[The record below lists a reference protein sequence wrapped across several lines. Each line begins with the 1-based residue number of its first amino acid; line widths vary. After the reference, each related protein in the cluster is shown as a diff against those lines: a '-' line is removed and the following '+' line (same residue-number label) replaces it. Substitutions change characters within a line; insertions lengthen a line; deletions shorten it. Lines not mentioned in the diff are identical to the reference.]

1 MNLFV
6 FAFIFSFVASLLLTG
21 AVRRLC
27 LKYKILSKPRERDV
41 HQKPTPRLGG
51 VAIGLTILLSIIIFL
66 IFWPGQISFIPFQFL
81 GIDKHILGITG
92 GILVLYIVGIWDDFR
107 PLSPLTKL
115 VAQIIAALFL
125 VASGITVYYLSN
137 PFGTPI
143 LLDQLKIPLFTIGTV
158 TYNFTVWSDLFL
170 IFWTVLI
177 INVLNWL
184 DGLDGLAAGVTA
196 IAAIVL
202 YFLSVSPDVL
212 QTATAT
218 LALILAGA
226 SLGFLPWNFNP
237 AKIFMGDSG
246 SMVLGFLL
254 AVLSVVSGGKVATA
268 FLVLGIGI
276 FDAIWVIARRLVYR
290 ESPFKADRGHL
301 HHRFLKIGFSQRQTV
316 ILMYIIS
323 AFFGALALFAST
335 PGEKFKAIIWLIAL
349 MIVLVG
355 SVLILQWKKKY
366 RGV

>member
-1 MNLFV
+1 M
-6 FAFIFSFVASLLLTG
+6 
-21 AVRRLC
+21 
-27 LKYKILSKPRERDV
+27 KYKILSKPRQRDV
-41 HQKPTPRLGG
+41 HQKPIPRLGG
-51 VAIGLTILLSIIIFL
+51 VAIGLAILLSIILFL
-66 IFWPGQISFIPFQFL
+66 IFWSPQISFIPFKFL
-81 GIDKHILGITG
+81 GIDKHILGIIG

-137 PFGTPI
+137 PFGAPI
-143 LLDQLKIPLFTIGTV
+143 LLDQLKVPIFTIGTV

-196 IAAIVL
+196 IAAMVL
-202 YFLSVSPDVL
+202 FFLSISPDVT
-212 QTATAT
+212 QIATAT
-218 LALILAGA
+218 LTLILAGTA
-226 SLGFLPWNFNP
+226 LGFLPWNFNP
-237 AKIFMGDSG
+237 AKIFMGDAG
-246 SMVLGFLL
+246 SMIFGFLL

-276 FDAIWVIARRLVYR
+276 FDAIWVIARRLVYHQ
-290 ESPFKADRGHL
+290 SPFKADRGHL
-301 HHRFLKIGFSQRQTV
+301 HHRFLEIGFSQRQTV

-323 AFFGALALFAST
+323 AFFGTLALFAST
-335 PGEKFKAIIWLIAL
+335 PGEKFSAMIWLGII
-349 MIVLVG
+349 MVILVAM
-355 SVLILQWKKKY
+355 VAVLQWRKKF
-366 RGV
+366 RRA